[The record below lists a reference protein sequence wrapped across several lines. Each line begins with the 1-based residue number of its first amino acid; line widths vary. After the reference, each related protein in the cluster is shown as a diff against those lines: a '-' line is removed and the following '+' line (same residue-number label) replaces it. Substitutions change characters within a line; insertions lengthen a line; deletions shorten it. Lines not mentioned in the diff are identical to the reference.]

1 MQYVAAILGFFSGAF
16 KAFGRVL
23 DMLRTK
29 RDVNQGRVLEQA
41 EQAKRENELMRKETE
56 VLIEKRNKD
65 DTIEKLK
72 KGTF

>member
-56 VLIEKRNKD
+56 VLTENRTKD
-65 DTIEKLK
+65 DVAKKLES
-72 KGTF
+72 GTF